1 MKLTWTYLRFMALLE
16 PSRVMK
22 LFWKLLAYVFASSVR
37 SITALRFRLSNLTQV
52 PQISG
57 LPIYLQVLHSLFG
70 YTWSICSQPPP
81 RRRDRTHR
89 QMLLPADATAG
100 LEGAKPPGYTVI
112 KSPNVNQKPCLG
124 AFSLLE
130 TSYLQEF
137 LSDQRK
143 QPKKAPIF

>member
-52 PQISG
+52 PKISG

-70 YTWSICSQPPP
+70 YT
-81 RRRDRTHR
+81 
-89 QMLLPADATAG
+89 
-100 LEGAKPPGYTVI
+100 
-112 KSPNVNQKPCLG
+112 
-124 AFSLLE
+124 
-130 TSYLQEF
+130 
-137 LSDQRK
+137 
-143 QPKKAPIF
+143 